1 SEQKPK
7 IVVAHVVLP
16 EPAAPILISLR
27 HLDSSFLHNP
37 FPLVELRSEKNSKLG
52 RGSTRGLISDFCEC
66 ILDLAVCKRLVHSR
80 IQARDGPA
88 RRPILHGKSLKV
100 FHEKTRESLLNHRR
114 HILQGDDARRR
125 YDRERAEFACEDEID
140 RPNRCNEIELDG
152 TIEKID

>member
-1 SEQKPK
+1 M
-7 IVVAHVVLP
+7 
-16 EPAAPILISLR
+16 
-27 HLDSSFLHNP
+27 F
-37 FPLVELRSEKNSKLG
+37 SKCSCM
-52 RGSTRGLISDFCEC
+52 STCGLISDSGER

-80 IQARDGPA
+80 IQARDGPV

-100 FHEKTRESLLNHRR
+100 FHQKTRESLFNHRR

-152 TIEKID
+152 TIEKIDHALLPLLIGNMRGANAGLQLEQLADEMSRRSKSSR